1 MHWPCF
7 CNPFQDRRTDRAGR
21 SALRFAVMDEDLG
34 RIQQGRA
41 DARKTPCGN
50 AVTSPCAPP
59 ALRAVSRRTFPPA
72 ASIVNTGCSPSSSAV
87 TKSSVPFADQT
98 GEPGQRSQ
106 SRASSRERPWASN
119 SISVGRTT
127 CCVDRVARMAA
138 MLFPSGEKRAL
149 SVMVQGP
156 CGSVVRVR
164 VSRSKTTTLS
174 SLTRSSPGV
183 RYTASPRVPSAAMSS
198 CGSIASSSGAR
209 HRTRRR
215 CPRALRRPGQ
225 GRARRS

>member
-106 SRASSRERPWASN
+106 RAPARGNGHGHRTASAWAGPPATSTALRGWLRCSSRPARSVRSLSWCKGPAAAWYAS
-119 SISVGRTT
+119 VY
-127 CCVDRVARMAA
+127 
-138 MLFPSGEKRAL
+138 
-149 SVMVQGP
+149 
-156 CGSVVRVR
+156 
-164 VSRSKTTTLS
+164 
-174 SLTRSSPGV
+174 PG
-183 RYTASPRVPSAAMSS
+183 
-198 CGSIASSSGAR
+198 
-209 HRTRRR
+209 
-215 CPRALRRPGQ
+215 RRP
-225 GRARRS
+225 RHSRH